1 MASKKYKLL
10 LAGFFMLLATGVFA
24 QPGTI
29 YDSTIIRAKDM
40 PQQNEFWNN
49 AYDFPAK
56 PRNQWEIGI
65 SGGAFSVAGD
75 VPAKFPT
82 LGFAAHVRKAFG
94 YVFSLRLQYLNGT
107 GKGLSWV
114 AAENFAKNPAWTRYS
129 APNSAGGTTIP
140 GRASQ
145 PIYYNYKNKT
155 QDLSVQGIITLNN
168 VRFHKAK
175 TGYVVYAGAGLGATA
190 YETMV

>member
-10 LAGFFMLLATGVFA
+10 LAGVFMLLTMGAVA
-24 QPGTI
+24 QPGSI

-114 AAENFAKNPAWTRYS
+114 AAENFAKNPALSRYS
-129 APNSAGGTTIP
+129 APQLVADYHT
-140 GRASQ
+140 RQKEAS
-145 PIYYNYKNKT
+145 PVFYNYKNKS
-155 QDLSVQGIITLNN
+155 QDLSLQRYYYPEQRSFTI
-168 VRFHKAK
+168 KQK
-175 TGYVVYAGAGLGATA
+175 QD
-190 YETMV
+190 M